1 MPVDDSNL
9 LNLVITVSVFV
20 LFLAV
25 WLMIVCFWSSRKM
38 SMIQRL
44 QDRLGLRPGEREGED
59 HRVLRL
65 WKDGEEATTTVTGK
79 ATSSLASRLQDL
91 RRTAGWDTPVKSILL
106 AMFGLSLLVFVTGFT
121 MVGSAIIGFGMS
133 LIVPILFWT
142 YTQMRIKRRSI
153 QLEGQCVEAL
163 ELAARSLRAG
173 HPLVGAFRLISEE
186 MSPPVSLIFGDI
198 CQLQEYGADLK
209 EAIYKPVAKSGSS
222 DLHLFATSVAIQL
235 ESGGN
240 LADMMYRLASV
251 TRDRIRLRRRVGILT
266 AQTQLSKRVLIAL
279 PFILLA
285 GLTFLNADY
294 MAPLFSTSIGH
305 NLLAVA
311 GVGMV
316 LGIWMMN
323 RVSQLRY

>member
-1 MPVDDSNL
+1 MPVDNSNL
-9 LNLVITVSVFV
+9 LNLVIAVSVFV
-20 LFLAV
+20 LVLAV
-25 WLMIVCFWSSRKM
+25 WLMIVCFWSSRRM

-44 QDRLGLRPGEREGED
+44 RDRLGFRPQEREGED
-59 HRVLRL
+59 QRVLRL
-65 WKDGEEATTTVTGK
+65 WKDGQEATTSVTGK
-79 ATSSLASRLQDL
+79 ATSSMGVRLQDL

-106 AMFGLSLLVFVTGFT
+106 AMLGLSLLVFVTGVT
-121 MVGSAIIGFGMS
+121 MSGNPIIGFGLS
-133 LIVPILFWT
+133 LIVPVVFWA
-142 YTQMRIKRRSI
+142 YTQMRIKRRSV
-153 QLEGQCVEAL
+153 QLEGQTVEAL

-198 CQLQEYGADLK
+198 CQLQEYGASLK
-209 EAIYKPVAKSGSS
+209 EAIYKPIAKSGSS

-240 LADMMYRLASV
+240 LADMMYRLAAV

-279 PFILLA
+279 PFVLLA

-294 MAPLFSTSIGH
+294 MAPLFDTEAGH
-305 NLLAVA
+305 YLLTAA

>member
-1 MPVDDSNL
+1 MPVDNSNL
-9 LNLVITVSVFV
+9 LNLVIAVSVFV
-20 LFLAV
+20 LVLAL
-25 WLMIVCFWSSRKM
+25 WLMIVCSWSSRRI

-44 QDRLGLRPGEREGED
+44 RDRLGLRPGEKDGED
-59 HRVLRL
+59 QRVLRL
-65 WKDGEEATTTVTGK
+65 WKDGQEATTTVTGK
-79 ATSSLASRLQDL
+79 ATSSMGVRLQDL
-91 RRTAGWDTPVKSILL
+91 RRTAGWNAPVKSILL
-106 AMFGLSLLVFVTGFT
+106 AMVGLSLLVFATGFT
-121 MVGSAIIGFGMS
+121 MIGSPIIAFGLS
-133 LIVPILFWT
+133 LIVPLVFWT
-142 YTQMRIKRRSI
+142 YTQMRIKRRSV
-153 QLEGQCVEAL
+153 QLEGQTVEAL

-198 CQLQEYGADLK
+198 CQLQEYGASLK
-209 EAIYKPVAKSGSS
+209 EAIYKPIAKSGSS

-240 LADMMYRLASV
+240 LADMMYRLAAV

-285 GLTFLNADY
+285 GLTFLNAEY
-294 MAPLFSTSIGH
+294 MAPLFDTKIGH
-305 NLLAVA
+305 YLLTTA
-311 GVGMV
+311 GVAIV

>member
-1 MPVDDSNL
+1 MPVDNSNL
-9 LNLVITVSVFV
+9 LNLVIAVSVFV
-20 LFLAV
+20 LVLAV
-25 WLMIVCFWSSRKM
+25 WLMIVCFWSSRRM

-44 QDRLGLRPGEREGED
+44 RDRLGFRPQEREGED
-59 HRVLRL
+59 QRVLRL
-65 WKDGEEATTTVTGK
+65 WKDGQEATTTVTGK
-79 ATSSLASRLQDL
+79 ATSSMGVRLQDL

-121 MVGSAIIGFGMS
+121 MSGNPIIGFGLS
-133 LIVPILFWT
+133 LIVPLVFWA
-142 YTQMRIKRRSI
+142 YTQMRIKRRSV
-153 QLEGQCVEAL
+153 QLEGQTVEAL

-198 CQLQEYGADLK
+198 CQLQEYGASLK
-209 EAIYKPVAKSGSS
+209 EAIYKPIAKSGSS

-240 LADMMYRLASV
+240 LADMMYRLAAV

-279 PFILLA
+279 PFILLV
-285 GLTFLNADY
+285 GLTILNADY
-294 MAPLFSTSIGH
+294 MAPLFSTQLG
-305 NLLAVA
+305 NYLLTAA

-316 LGIWMMN
+316 LGIWTMN
-323 RVSQLRY
+323 RVSRLRY

>member
-1 MPVDDSNL
+1 MPVDNSNL
-9 LNLVITVSVFV
+9 LNLVIGVSVFV

-44 QDRLGLRPGEREGED
+44 RDRLGLRSQEREGED
-59 HRVLRL
+59 QRVLRL
-65 WKDGEEATTTVTGK
+65 WKDGQEATTTVTGK
-79 ATSSLASRLQDL
+79 ATSSMGARLQDL
-91 RRTAGWDTPVKSILL
+91 RRTAGWNAPVKSVLL
-106 AMFGLSLLVFVTGFT
+106 GIFGLSLLVFVTGFT
-121 MVGSAIIGFGMS
+121 LIGSPIIGFGLG
-133 LIVPILFWT
+133 LIVPIVFWA
-142 YTQMRIKRRSI
+142 YTQMRIKRRTVR
-153 QLEGQCVEAL
+153 LEGQCVEAL

-173 HPLVGAFRLISEE
+173 HPLVSAFRLISEE

-198 CQLQEYGADLK
+198 CQLQEYGAELK
-209 EAIYKPVAKSGSS
+209 EAIYKPIAKSGSS
-222 DLHLFATSVAIQL
+222 DLHLFATSVAIQM

-240 LADMMYRLASV
+240 LADMMYRLAAV

-294 MAPLFSTSIGH
+294 MAPLFDRQEGH
-305 NLLAVA
+305 YLLVAA

>member
-1 MPVDDSNL
+1 MSADNSNL

-20 LFLAV
+20 LFLTV
-25 WLMIVCFWSSRKM
+25 WLMFVCFWSSRKM

-44 QDRLGLRPGEREGED
+44 RDRLGLRPGERDGED
-59 HRVLRL
+59 QRVLRL
-65 WKDGEEATTTVTGK
+65 WKDGQEATMTVAGK
-79 ATSSLASRLQDL
+79 APSSLASRLQDL

-121 MVGSAIIGFGMS
+121 LVGSPIIGFGMS

-142 YTQMRIKRRSI
+142 YTQICIKRRCI

-186 MSPPVSLIFGDI
+186 MSPPVSLIFSDI

-294 MAPLFSTSIGH
+294 MAPLFSTKTGH
-305 NLLAVA
+305 YLLAVA
-311 GVGMV
+311 GVGIV

>member
-1 MPVDDSNL
+1 MPTEDSNL
-9 LNLVITVSVFV
+9 LNMVITVSVFV

-38 SMIQRL
+38 SVAQRL
-44 QDRLGLRPGEREGED
+44 RDRLGLRPDERDGED
-59 HRVLRL
+59 QRVLRL
-65 WKDGEEATTTVTGK
+65 WKDGEEAITKVSGSTS
-79 ATSSLASRLQDL
+79 ATIASRLQDL

-121 MVGSAIIGFGMS
+121 LIGSLIISLGMS
-133 LIVPILFWT
+133 MLVPLGFWV
-142 YTQMRIKRRSI
+142 YIQMRIKSRCI
-153 QLEGQCVEAL
+153 KLEGQCVEAL

-279 PFILLA
+279 PFVLLA
-285 GLTFLNADY
+285 GLTFLNAEY
-294 MAPLFSTSIGH
+294 MAPLFEREVGH
-305 NLLAVA
+305 YLLAAAAA
-311 GVGMV
+311 GIVI
-316 LGIWMMN
+316 GIWMMN